1 MEINE
6 LWKNQKEFNE
16 KVIGKRLK
24 DLSQSEKQYWTKE
37 LVLCLISECNELL
50 REIAWK
56 VHRKEDIRIIPSN
69 LLEEWIDIFKYW
81 LSIGLIWQ
89 FNAKQ
94 LWEEYWRKSAVV
106 EQRWTQEQMLNR
118 FDKIVAIDIDG
129 VLYDYPKEFFKFIQ
143 DKTGIRI
150 EREIKNYD
158 LYVELSKE
166 FSIPV
171 LSRLKDEYRQSG
183 YLKKGLPIDGS
194 REFLKSLKQMGFGI
208 ALMTARE
215 YKKYKRIYGDTLEW
229 LRNNDMIFDG
239 IVWSERKE
247 EAVYRSF
254 PNLAFAVE
262 DNLDNANKIAML
274 GIQVFLLDK
283 TYNKGKTDNKVIR
296 VNNLN
301 DIIRRLK

>member
-1 MEINE
+1 MQINE

-37 LVLCLISECNELL
+37 LILCLISECNELL

-89 FNAKQ
+89 FDAKQ

-118 FDKIVAIDIDG
+118 FDKIVAVDIDG

-143 DKTGIRI
+143 DKTGIKI

-208 ALMTARE
+208 TLMTARE

-229 LRNNDMIFDG
+229 LRENDMMFDG
-239 IVWSERKE
+239 IVWSEKKE

-274 GIQVFLLDK
+274 GIKVFLLDK
-283 TYNKGKTDNKVIR
+283 SYNKGKTNNKVIR
-296 VNNLN
+296 VKNFD
-301 DIIRRLK
+301 DIIGRLK